1 MTLAKTLNL
10 VPVVKPETRN
20 PIVSRRQRLLTAI
33 DKQIATIT
41 VTVDGGDLSTVT
53 PGRKTPA
60 WYWMDEGGNYF
71 VSIKYGKKPVEIG
84 KGKYSIQCESLRE
97 IIDALKIVKEHVI
110 RGELDSQLTTLA
122 KSIRRNFGKN

>member
-1 MTLAKTLNL
+1 MTLAKSLNL

-33 DKQIATIT
+33 DRQMAMIN

-53 PGRKTPA
+53 PGRKTPD
-60 WYWMDEGGNYF
+60 WYWMDEDGNYF

-110 RGELDSQLTTLA
+110 RGEIDGQLTALA
-122 KSIRRNFGKN
+122 KSIRKNFGKI